1 MTMKKEPKGSSEK
14 TRQQSDIFTETRHVV
29 IYGYTKQELTKVM
42 KHFEAQLPDFVK
54 ITIDN
59 THLVTNITLTGMNTG
74 VELLRFQMN
83 KYHNNLNSIFTT
95 DVVAMENMTISEVL
109 GSLLLERELTVA
121 CAESCTGGNI
131 AHRITQVPGSSAYF
145 LGSVV
150 SYSND
155 VKANVLGVSRNAIST
170 FGAVSREVVESM
182 AAGAAKL
189 MRSDCAIATSG
200 IAGPQGGTST
210 KPVGTVWI
218 AVKYGERTVSECLHF
233 SGDRNCVIESATN
246 HGMVMLINLLR
257 NSYEV
262 QEDVND
268 D

>member
-1 MTMKKEPKGSSEK
+1 MTMKTEHPNKQGNNRK
-14 TRQQSDIFTETRHVV
+14 TANYFKETRHVV
-29 IYGYTKQELTKVM
+29 IYGYTRQELKKVIR
-42 KHFEAQLPDFVK
+42 HFTAQLPDFVK

-59 THLVTNITLTGMNTG
+59 TNLVTNITLTGMNTG

-83 KYHNNLNSIFTT
+83 RYHNNLNKIFSQ
-95 DVVAMENMTISEVL
+95 DVISMEDKTVPEVL
-109 GSLLLERELTVA
+109 GGLLHERELTVA

-131 AHRITQVPGSSAYF
+131 AHRITQIPGSSAYF

-155 VKANVLGVSRNAIST
+155 VKANVLKVPRSDISAH
-170 FGAVSREVVESM
+170 GAVSREVVEDM
-182 AAGAAKL
+182 ARGVASL

-200 IAGPQGGTST
+200 IAGPDGGSPE

-218 AVKYGERTVSECLHF
+218 AVKYGEQLVSECLHF
-233 SGDRNCVIESATN
+233 KGDRNDVIESATN
-246 HGMVMLINLLR
+246 HGMVMLINLLK
-257 NSYEV
+257 NCYEV
-262 QEDVND
+262 QEEVND